1 MAGHEVFIGS
11 RSLDR
16 AKGAAASIQKSAGPK
31 SRVVGLVNE
40 EAASRSE
47 IVVVTVPFGAL
58 GETLKVVRPSLTPG
72 KILVNVTV
80 PLETSIGG
88 KPSRTIGLWAG
99 SAAEVAAGLVP
110 KGVTV
115 VTAFNNVSAEP
126 LSDLTRHVECDVFVC
141 GDDKEAKRTIM
152 ELVSTIP
159 GARAVDAG
167 PLENSRT
174 VEQLT
179 ALLVSLNIRY
189 GVRSAGLRVTGLP
202 LT

>member
-1 MAGHEVFIGS
+1 M
-11 RSLDR
+11 
-16 AKGAAASIQKSAGPK
+16 
-31 SRVVGLVNE
+31 
-40 EAASRSE
+40 
-47 IVVVTVPFGAL
+47 TVPFAAL
-58 GETLKVVRPSLTPG
+58 SETLKVTRQSLTPG

-80 PLETSIGG
+80 PLETAIGG
-88 KPSRTIGLWAG
+88 KATRTIDLWAG
-99 SAAEVAAGLVP
+99 SAAEMAASLVP

-115 VTAFNNVSAEP
+115 VTALNNVSAEL
-126 LSDLTRHVECDVFVC
+126 LSDPARSVECDVLVC
-141 GDDKEAKRTIM
+141 GNDQEAKRTIM
-152 ELVSTIP
+152 DLVSTIP

-189 GVRSAGLRVTGLP
+189 GVHSAGLRITGIP